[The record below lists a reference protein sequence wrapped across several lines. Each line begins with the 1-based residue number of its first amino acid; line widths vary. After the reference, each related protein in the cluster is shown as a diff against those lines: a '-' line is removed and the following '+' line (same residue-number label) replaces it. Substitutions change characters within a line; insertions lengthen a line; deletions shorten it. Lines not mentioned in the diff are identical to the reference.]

1 MDNRLSSNVDIQAP
15 QDDSII
21 CHPEMQKISD
31 LHRVP
36 GLTLFQTSNA

>member
-15 QDDSII
+15 QGDSII
-21 CHPEMQKISD
+21 CHPEMRNRSD

-36 GLTLFQTSNA
+36 RFTLFQTLNV